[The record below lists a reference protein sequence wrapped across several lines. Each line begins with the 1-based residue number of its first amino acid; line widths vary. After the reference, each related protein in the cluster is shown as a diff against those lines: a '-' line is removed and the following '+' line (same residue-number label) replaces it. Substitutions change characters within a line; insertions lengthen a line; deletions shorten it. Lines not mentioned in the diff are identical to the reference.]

1 MVAAISARETR
12 ALTKE
17 FSGRAWVIGRYYVAK
32 RLRGRQVGLHSAQ
45 KPLGELREALV
56 ALALGALADFF
67 DERPQFFLSP
77 VVTSCTL
84 GTAGVTCARALEQ
97 SFGSGFVVRGIAA
110 IGKGIAFPRVAPA
123 GILLH
128 ECARHIHYPRRNSL
142 SVAAFTPL
150 SRDLQMRGV
159 TRDHGGLMRE
169 ESYEEQ
175 QEDLDPH
182 RREERD
188 GAALENTGRLAQK
201 GVLLTG
207 RESSAQLD
215 DLMTAVERF
224 EGAVIARGG
233 DLFVNTPFSD
243 QPEDPRFVI
252 PQRLAGEDAEAYA
265 ARINEA
271 ADQLERADF

>member
-1 MVAAISARETR
+1 
-12 ALTKE
+12 
-17 FSGRAWVIGRYYVAK
+17 
-32 RLRGRQVGLHSAQ
+32 
-45 KPLGELREALV
+45 
-56 ALALGALADFF
+56 
-67 DERPQFFLSP
+67 
-77 VVTSCTL
+77 
-84 GTAGVTCARALEQ
+84 
-97 SFGSGFVVRGIAA
+97 
-110 IGKGIAFPRVAPA
+110 
-123 GILLH
+123 
-128 ECARHIHYPRRNSL
+128 
-142 SVAAFTPL
+142 
-150 SRDLQMRGV
+150 
-159 TRDHGGLMRE
+159 MRE

-207 RESSAQLD
+207 RESSAELD

-224 EGAVIARGG
+224 EGAVITRGG